1 MNSTTT
7 ARVTPTTSTAIQP
20 RRLPYIA
27 PTIAGGIPGVRGQNP
42 ETDSAGDQQRQVAA
56 LPGQVSGFVSVS
68 FVAPSGAVVA
78 MTEVFM
84 AIVQVPVGF
93 LPRPRKVV
101 DPLGLRRGAS
111 GAGAVASP

>member
-1 MNSTTT
+1 MHG
-7 ARVTPTTSTAIQP
+7 AKIRRPTPREISSDTSPHCLEQDF
-20 RRLPYIA
+20 R
-27 PTIAGGIPGVRGQNP
+27 
-42 ETDSAGDQQRQVAA
+42 
-56 LPGQVSGFVSVS
+56 SVW

-101 DPLGLRRGAS
+101 DPLGRRRGAS
-111 GAGAVASP
+111 GAGAR

>member
-1 MNSTTT
+1 
-7 ARVTPTTSTAIQP
+7 VW
-20 RRLPYIA
+20 
-27 PTIAGGIPGVRGQNP
+27 
-42 ETDSAGDQQRQVAA
+42 
-56 LPGQVSGFVSVS
+56 

-101 DPLGLRRGAS
+101 DPLGRRRGAS
-111 GAGAVASP
+111 GAGAR